1 MGRLFAVRR
10 SLFLV
15 WFAAMVSA
23 AWSVMTLTF
32 AAESTAEKPGA
43 AGRYNVLFIIADDLN
58 NALSCYRH
66 PVVRTPNIDRLAARG
81 MRFDRAYTQF
91 PLCNPSR
98 ASFLTGL
105 RPDHTRVYDNAV
117 HFRENVPD
125 AVTLPQCFRKH
136 GYFVARVGKLFHY
149 GVPKQ
154 IGTSGLD
161 DPQSWDLVVNPRGR
175 DKDEEDKIF
184 SLVKGQFGGTLS
196 WLSADG
202 TDEEQ
207 TDGIGA
213 AEAIRL
219 LEERKG
225 ERFFLAVGFYRPHT
239 PYVAPHRYFEM
250 YPPDRV
256 PLPEIPPGYFDTVP
270 AAAITLARVE
280 REMDE
285 SLKRQAVQAYLAS
298 ITFMDAQ
305 VGKVVDALDRL
316 GLAENTVI
324 VMTSDHGYHM
334 HEHGL
339 WQKRSLFEE
348 SARIPLIFV
357 VPGMKNA
364 GKATPGIVEMVDIYP
379 TLVELC
385 GLEMPPG
392 LDGQSMVPLIENPDL
407 PGKPYAVTQVTRGS
421 GKNLFHGYSVRTA
434 RWRYTEWDSGV
445 KGVELYDH
453 ENDPAEMRNLGDDPR
468 YADVRA
474 ELKMLITNP
483 HGE

>member
-1 MGRLFAVRR
+1 MKWR
-10 SLFLV
+10 
-15 WFAAMVSA
+15 AMALACLIGLAWSA
-23 AWSVMTLTF
+23 ASLIGL
-32 AAESTAEKPGA
+32 AEPPAEATPS

-58 NALSCYRH
+58 NALACYGH
-66 PVVRTPNIDRLAARG
+66 PVVRTPNIDRLAAKGR
-81 MRFDRAYTQF
+81 RFDRAYNQF

-125 AVTLPQCFRKH
+125 VVTLPECFCKH
-136 GYFVARVGKLFHY
+136 GYFTARVGKLFHY
-149 GVPKQ
+149 GVPTQ

-184 SLVKGQFGGTLS
+184 SLVQGKFGGALS

-202 TDEEQ
+202 ADEEQ

-213 AEAIRL
+213 AEAVRL
-219 LEERKG
+219 LEQHQKD
-225 ERFFLAVGFYRPHT
+225 RFFLAVGFYRPHT
-239 PYVAPHRYFEM
+239 PYVLPHRYFQM

-256 PLPEIPPGYFDTVP
+256 PLPQIPQGYFDTIPPP
-270 AAAITLARVE
+270 AIATLSREE
-280 REMDE
+280 REIDE
-285 SLKRQAVQAYLAS
+285 GLKRQAIQAYLAS

-305 VGKVVDALDRL
+305 CGKVLDALERL
-316 GLAENTVI
+316 GLADNTVV

-348 SARIPLIFV
+348 ATRVPLIIA
-357 VPGMKNA
+357 VPGMKDA
-364 GKATPGIVEMVDIYP
+364 GKPTQGIVEMVDLYP

-385 GLEMPPG
+385 GLPKPAH
-392 LDGQSMVPLIENPDL
+392 LDGQSMVPLLDDPAL
-407 PGKPYAVTQVTRGS
+407 PGKPYAVTQVLRQS
-421 GKNLFHGYSVRTA
+421 RKDVFQGYSVRTP
-434 RWRYTEWDSGV
+434 RWRYTEWDGG
-445 KGVELYDH
+445 KRGVELYDY
-453 ENDPAEMRNLGDDPR
+453 ETDPAEMRNLGDDPQF
-468 YADVRA
+468 ADVRA
-474 ELKMLITNP
+474 ELKKLIPNP
-483 HGE
+483 IAK